1 MDNPPATGAEYKPEK
16 IEDVKEENLRFRC
29 DLYDTEIVH
38 KIAQMFMPGLASACV
53 DNTTGNLFSSPA
65 SVAVDIRKE
74 MVEYLTQ
81 RSETFVAE
89 SIVLEGDPEGEVS
102 DHPFDIISNMVDD
115 FASSKRNLF
124 SRVSGWLLSETR
136 EDKIDDFVQEMEMNG
151 FWVIDRRE
159 TIAQALLKNVDF
171 KNTFHCTMKFGT
183 PEALAQHV
191 EECSF
196 RSLTCTN
203 ESCNATFSASQLEK
217 HDSTCPFKMLPCEQ
231 KCSEIVMRREMD
243 RHCITVCPMKLVNCP
258 FYSIGCQSGIPH
270 CQIEQHRS
278 DDLQSHLIFILRG
291 IYKEASPENL
301 QRRAEQ
307 IEKASS
313 PGRLAEARS
322 VRSLTSRV
330 KEIEAKLGKFEMQS
344 SGHASEESLETKD
357 LVPEVPVIAESS
369 PR

>member
-1 MDNPPATGAEYKPEK
+1 MDPPATDNTEHKPEK
-16 IEDVKEENLRFRC
+16 IEHVKEDDLRFPC
-29 DLYDTEIVH
+29 QLFDTEIIH
-38 KIAQMFMPGLASACV
+38 KIAQMFLPGLASACV

-74 MVEYLTQ
+74 MVGYLTE

-89 SIVLEGDPEGEVS
+89 SIILEGDPDGEVS
-102 DHPFDIISNMVDD
+102 DHPYDIISDMVDD

-136 EDKIDDFVQEMEMNG
+136 EDKIDDFVQEMEING

-171 KNTFHCTMKFGT
+171 KNTFHCAMKFST
-183 PEALAQHV
+183 PQELAQHV
-191 EECSF
+191 GECSF
-196 RSLTCTN
+196 RSVTCTN
-203 ESCNATFSASQLEK
+203 ESCNANFSASQMEK

-231 KCSEIVMRREMD
+231 KCSEIIMRREMD

-258 FYSIGCQSGIPH
+258 FYSIGCQSGVPH

-278 DDLQSHLIFILRG
+278 DDLQSHIILILRG
-291 IYKEASPENL
+291 IYKEASTENIKV
-301 QRRAEQ
+301 RAEK
-307 IEKASS
+307 IEEASS

-322 VRSLTSRV
+322 VRSLISRV
-330 KEIEAKLGKFEMQS
+330 KEIEAKLGKFEMQPS
-344 SGHASEESLETKD
+344 NSASEESLETRD
-357 LVPEVPVIAESS
+357 SVPEVPVIAESS
-369 PR
+369 TH